1 MAALPA
7 APSLQDE
14 VIDFLASGP
23 TPEQILALHPSDAV
37 QQRISALLDRNRSS
51 TLTADEQTELDEYLR
66 LDHFVTL
73 LKARARQKLQQA

>member
-1 MAALPA
+1 MVALPA

-14 VIDFLASGP
+14 IIDFLASGP
-23 TPEQILALHPSDAV
+23 TPEQILALRPSEAV

-51 TLTADEQTELDEYLR
+51 TLTAEEHRELDEYLR

-73 LKARARQKLQQA
+73 LKARTRQKLQQA